1 MVSATTNLLLLQ
13 RHLYLRSIVFK
24 RTNVLVF
31 NLNLRLNKV
40 ACQNQ
45 IEIKRGNEKKKEG
58 EGVIFFFFK
67 KKIVKPC
74 NDFPVFFFLM

>member
-13 RHLYLRSIVFK
+13 RHLYLRFIVFK

-45 IEIKRGNEKKKEG
+45 IEIKRGNEKKKKG
-58 EGVIFFFFK
+58 KG
-67 KKIVKPC
+67 
-74 NDFPVFFFLM
+74 

>member
-58 EGVIFFFFK
+58 EGVIFFLK
-67 KKIVKPC
+67 KEDSKA
-74 NDFPVFFFLM
+74 L